1 MKLYYRLAVS
11 LLATLLVACA
21 TTDTPTP
28 KKYTVPANTLAINAD
43 IAGKPFNIQ
52 GGVNGWNSY
61 VIQPFLML
69 NSNGTGYASASIQF
83 SKQEIAPS
91 GQRVDAIF
99 SIKLPNID
107 IPDTTNR
114 ATYYNYQ
121 TLLAHFK
128 KGQQPLRGKNV
139 PNGYMVRL
147 SYIDQENMQ
156 NSFGYNSIDGDQEG
170 SKWEIVEVKE
180 LGNNSILVRYEVDCK
195 LYGYSPDTPTKVK
208 LAGKLVGTIQ
218 TIVYYRPL

>member
-1 MKLYYRLAVS
+1 MKIYYSFLAV
-11 LLATLLVACA
+11 LIAALMGACSSP
-21 TTDTPTP
+21 DNPQP
-28 KKYTVPANTLAINAD
+28 KIYTVATNTLAMNVD
-43 IAGKPFNIQ
+43 IAGKSFNIQ
-52 GGVNGWNSY
+52 QGSNGWNASSARS
-61 VIQPFLML
+61 LML
-69 NSNGTGYASASIQF
+69 ATGQNSYISQTLYF
-83 SKQEIAPS
+83 SKQLVATN
-91 GQRVDAIF
+91 GQLVDANYF
-99 SIKLPNID
+99 IKLPNLEV
-107 IPDTTNR
+107 PDTSQV
-114 ATYYNYQ
+114 AKYYNYQ

-139 PNGYMVRL
+139 PNGYMVHL

>member
-1 MKLYYRLAVS
+1 MKIYHISFAI
-11 LLATLLVACA
+11 LLAFFLGGCSVK
-21 TTDTPTP
+21 DTPQP
-28 KKYTVPANTLAINAD
+28 KTYPVPANTTAMNVDA
-43 IAGKPFNIQ
+43 AGKSIIIQ
-52 GGVNGWNSY
+52 GGINGWSSS
-61 VIQPFLML
+61 IRPFLVIRPDG
-69 NSNGTGYASASIQF
+69 SGYIAANINF
-83 SKQEIAPS
+83 DKQITTS
-91 GQRVDAIF
+91 TNQLIDAHYM
-99 SIKLPNID
+99 IKLPNLEV
-107 IPDTTNR
+107 PDTSQV
-114 ATYYNYQ
+114 AKYYNYQ

-139 PNGYMVRL
+139 PNGYMVHL

>member
-1 MKLYYRLAVS
+1 MKIYHIFLAIF
-11 LLATLLVACA
+11 LAIYLVGCSSKE
-21 TTDTPTP
+21 TPQP
-28 KKYTVPANTLAINAD
+28 KIYTVPANTPAINVDA
-43 IAGKPFNIQ
+43 AGRSINIQ
-52 GGVNGWNSY
+52 GGVNGWSSSIRPFMVIRPDGSGY
-61 VIQPFLML
+61 VAANINFDKQVTT
-69 NSNGTGYASASIQF
+69 SNGQLI
-83 SKQEIAPS
+83 
-91 GQRVDAIF
+91 DAHYM
-99 SIKLPNID
+99 IKLPNLEV
-107 IPDTTNR
+107 PDTSKVGI
-114 ATYYNYQ
+114 YYNYQ

-128 KGQQPLRGKNV
+128 KGQQLLRGKNI
-139 PNGYMVRL
+139 PNGYMVHL

>member
-1 MKLYYRLAVS
+1 MKISYITFAI
-11 LLATLLVACA
+11 LLAFFLGGCA
-21 TTDTPTP
+21 TNDNPQP
-28 KKYTVPANTLAINAD
+28 KTYLVPPNTTAINVDA
-43 IAGKPFNIQ
+43 AGKGINIQ
-52 GGVNGWNSY
+52 GGVNGWSAYLNPYLVIRPDGSGFVSANVVFGKQNINS
-61 VIQPFLML
+61 
-69 NSNGTGYASASIQF
+69 A
-83 SKQEIAPS
+83 
-91 GQRVDAIF
+91 GQITQAHY
-99 SIKLPNID
+99 SIKLPYID
-107 IPDTTNR
+107 VPDTSQVGR
-114 ATYYNYQ
+114 YYNYQ

-128 KGQQPLRGKNV
+128 KGQQPLLGKSV
-139 PNGYMVRL
+139 RNGYMVHL